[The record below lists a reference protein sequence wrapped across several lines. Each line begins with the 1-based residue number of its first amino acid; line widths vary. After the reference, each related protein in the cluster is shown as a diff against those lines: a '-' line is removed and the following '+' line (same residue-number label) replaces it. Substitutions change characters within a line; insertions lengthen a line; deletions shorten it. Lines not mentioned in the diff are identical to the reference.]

1 MKNKSIITIISA
13 ILFIIIAGGGFW
25 IVTNKE
31 KGNNEVLQEEITVQ
45 DDTDQSKRES
55 KIDTSNWKIYQ
66 NEDYGFEVKYPGEWE
81 ISLVENGHMKV
92 RNTISECALIPEGC
106 SIIVLY
112 DKDNHFN
119 SDYVSVH
126 IDKDSSRDVDKI
138 VNQKRQWWSE
148 GELYGCNISANK
160 ILNGNNFSFRSFY
173 AATDSEDKQMKV
185 DKITCENSDLNP
197 FFNEI
202 VKNFTAT
209 N

>member
-1 MKNKSIITIISA
+1 MNKNTLISISA
-13 ILFIIIAGGGFW
+13 LILVILIGGGFW
-25 IVTNKE
+25 LVQNQKE
-31 KGNNEVLQEEITVQ
+31 ANREASKKESTVQ
-45 DDTDQSKRES
+45 NDVNQSNQES
-55 KIDTSNWKIYQ
+55 KIDTSDWKTYR
-66 NEDYGFEVKYPGEWE
+66 NEYYAFEVKYPGEWE

-92 RNTISECALIPEGC
+92 RNEILECVLVPEGC
-106 SIIVLY
+106 PIIVLY
-112 DKDNHFN
+112 DKNDYLN

-126 IDKDSSRDVDKI
+126 IDKNSSRDVDKI

-148 GELYGCNISANK
+148 GELYGCNVSANK
-160 ILNGNNFSFRSFY
+160 TLNGNNFSFRSFY
-173 AATDSEDKQMKV
+173 AATDSEDAQMKV